1 MHPRAFLAIIPLAA
15 ALPACSE
22 LKTDMKM
29 AGEMKMQMD
38 GNIKM
43 DGAMAMKI
51 EGPIQMTLQGPTIT
65 YAGTYVSEKLLEQV
79 QEQRTTG
86 EWVLAVFGEPD
97 ERKALSD
104 GSEIWKWHY
113 RPTEESAL
121 AFSLFG
127 GDKDKPRT
135 PQMLCFVQI
144 MDGVVVRKF
153 RD

>member
-79 QEQRTTG
+79 QEQ
-86 EWVLAVFGEPD
+86 EQA
-97 ERKALSD
+97 
-104 GSEIWKWHY
+104 
-113 RPTEESAL
+113 
-121 AFSLFG
+121 
-127 GDKDKPRT
+127 
-135 PQMLCFVQI
+135 QMLLRQEEKQVLPLISLQ
-144 MDGVVVRKF
+144 VA
-153 RD
+153 